1 MTLLKLSCAAAL
13 ACMVLAACGS
23 AGSEDD
29 TRTLHRGNS
38 TEPLT
43 LDPHK
48 IALSQEL
55 TIIHDLYSGLY
66 DRDATGAVIP
76 GLAESVDVSEDG
88 LTWTFT
94 LRDAQWS
101 DGVAITAEDAALGIR
116 RSIDPATLNN
126 LAINLFFIEN
136 AAAANRGE
144 LPLDAIGVEAIDD
157 RTLVVRLAFQAPYIR
172 DVLAAFAFPVP
183 GHVIEARG
191 EDWVAPENLVTSGA
205 YTLTQ
210 WRSNQFVR
218 LDRNALFHD
227 AANVCFETV
236 FYYSMPD
243 SQAAERR
250 VRAGEL
256 DLTPSVSMSGI
267 EFLRQNAPEL
277 LRRSSSYLTWFLNF
291 NTRQAPFDDVRVREA
306 LSMAIDRRFLS
317 EDIQRGATQP
327 NWRPMSPLLPS
338 ADGAFDLSFRDED
351 MQTRRNRARALL
363 ADAGFGP
370 DQPLEVT
377 LSFFQ
382 SFARAA
388 PVIQQD
394 WAAIAPWVST
404 ELYQTDAQLHYAS
417 LRAGDFDVG
426 YSGWIPDFA
435 DPYGVLYGWESASGD
450 INYSGWTDP
459 EFDALLDS
467 AAQEADPDARLALL
481 SQAERLVLNAHPQAP
496 LFTEENYDLV
506 RPDITG
512 WVANPTG
519 QNPSRWL
526 CREGLEPHDPGR
538 E

>member
-1 MTLLKLSCAAAL
+1 MMLT
-13 ACMVLAACGS
+13 ACGP
-23 AGSEDD
+23 GQGEDD
-29 TRTLHRGNS
+29 GRTLHRGNGA
-38 TEPLT
+38 EPLT

-48 IALSQEL
+48 ITMTTEL

-76 GLAESVDVSEDG
+76 GLAESVEVSEDG

-101 DGVAITAEDAALGIR
+101 DGVDITAEDAVLGIR
-116 RSIDPATLNN
+116 RSIDPASLNS

-136 AAAANRGE
+136 AAAANRGDV
-144 LPLDAIGVEAIDD
+144 PVDAIGVEAIDD
-157 RTLVVRLAFQAPYIR
+157 RTLVIRLEFQAPYIR
-172 DVLAAFAFPVP
+172 EVLASYAFPAP
-183 GHVIEARG
+183 SHVIEAHG
-191 EDWVAPENLVTSGA
+191 EDWLAPENLVTSGA

-210 WRSNQFVR
+210 WRWNQFVR

-236 FYYSMPD
+236 FYCPAPD

-256 DLTPSVSMSGI
+256 DLTSNVSMSGV
-267 EFLRQNAPEL
+267 EFLTENAPEL
-277 LRRSSSYLTWFLNF
+277 LRRSSSYLTRDLVF
-291 NTRQAPFDDVRVREA
+291 NTLRPPFDDVRVREA

-317 EDIQRGATQP
+317 EEIQRGVTQP
-327 NWRPMSPLLPS
+327 NWRYMSPLLPS
-338 ADGAFDLSFRDED
+338 ADGAFDLTFRDEE
-351 MQTRRNRARALL
+351 METRQDRARGLL

-370 DQPLEVT
+370 DQPLQFE
-377 LSFFQ
+377 LSFF
-382 SFARAA
+382 SHFARAA

-394 WAAIAPWVST
+394 WAAIAPWVVA
-404 ELYQTDAQLHYAS
+404 ELYQTDTQLHYAS

-426 YSGWIPDFA
+426 YRGWVPDFA
-435 DPYGVLYGWESASGD
+435 DPYGVLYQWESASGD

-459 EFDALLDS
+459 EFDALLGA
-467 AAQEADPDARLALL
+467 AAQEPDPDARLALL
-481 SQAERLVLNAHPQAP
+481 SQAEQLLLSAHLHAP
-496 LFTEENYDLV
+496 LFSEENYDLV

-526 CREGLEPHDPGR
+526 CREGLEPMQ
-538 E
+538 

>member
-1 MTLLKLSCAAAL
+1 MTLLKISGAAAL
-13 ACMVLAACGS
+13 ACMLLAACG
-23 AGSEDD
+23 AGGEEDD
-29 TRTLHRGNS
+29 GLTLHRGNGA
-38 TEPLT
+38 EPLT

-48 IALSQEL
+48 LVMSTEL
-55 TIIHDLYSGLY
+55 AIIHDLYSGLY
-66 DRDATGAVIP
+66 NRDATGAVVP
-76 GLAESVDVSEDG
+76 GLAESVDISDDG

-116 RSIDPATLNN
+116 RSIDPATLNS

-144 LPLDAIGVEAIDD
+144 LPVDAIGVEAIDD

-172 DVLAAFAFPVP
+172 DVFAALAFPVP
-183 GHVIEARG
+183 GHVIEAHG
-191 EDWVAPENLVTSGA
+191 DDWFAPENLATSGA

-218 LDRNALFHD
+218 LDRNAQFYD
-227 AANVCFETV
+227 ASNVCFETV
-236 FYYSMPD
+236 FYHPMPD

-256 DLTPSVSMSGI
+256 DLTPSVSMAGVELLS
-267 EFLRQNAPEL
+267 QNAPEL
-277 LRRSSSYLTWFLNF
+277 LRRSSSYLTWDLVF
-291 NTRQAPFDDVRVREA
+291 NSRRPPLDDVRVREA

-317 EDIQRGATQP
+317 EDIQRGTTQP
-327 NWRPMSPLLPS
+327 NWRHMSPLLPS

-351 MQTRRNRARALL
+351 METRRDRARALL
-363 ADAGFGP
+363 ADAGYGP
-370 DQPLEVT
+370 EQPLQLT
-377 LSFFQ
+377 LSFFPH
-382 SFARAA
+382 FARAA

-404 ELYQTDAQLHYAS
+404 ELFQTDAQLHYAS

-426 YSGWIPDFA
+426 YSGWNPDFA
-435 DPYGVLYGWESASGD
+435 DPYGVLYGWQSASGD
-450 INYSGWTDP
+450 ANYSGWTDP
-459 EFDALLDS
+459 EFDALLDA
-467 AAQEADPDARLALL
+467 AAQERDPDARLALL
-481 SQAERLVLNAHPQAP
+481 GQAERVLLNAHPQAP

-512 WVANPTG
+512 WVANPAG

-526 CREGLEPHDPGR
+526 CRDGLEPQP
-538 E
+538 